1 MTTTRKQPAPLVKSE
16 HAKTWHI
23 DDGTAPDGSERK
35 KSPVRRVFTPE
46 YKLAILAEYDGCSE
60 TGERGPCCGGR
71 ASTPASSPT
80 GVASTAK
87 AC

>member
-1 MTTTRKQPAPLVKSE
+1 MTTTKKQPPLVKSE

-46 YKLAILAEYDGCSE
+46 Y
-60 TGERGPCCGGR
+60 
-71 ASTPASSPT
+71 
-80 GVASTAK
+80 
-87 AC
+87 